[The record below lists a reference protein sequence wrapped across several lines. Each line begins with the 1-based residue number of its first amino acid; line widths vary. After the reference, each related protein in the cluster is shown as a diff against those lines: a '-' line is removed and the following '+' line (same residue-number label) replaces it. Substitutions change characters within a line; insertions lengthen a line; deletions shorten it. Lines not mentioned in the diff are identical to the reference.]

1 MSGYDCQN
9 ICAHSFQCRYSIAQA
24 VLIWCMEPN
33 RIIRPL
39 PSHWCNCLIWCERY
53 TISLCICLSVTY
65 KSPTIALL
73 SNTYKSLPV
82 AQPTYLH
89 LLLQQY
95 QPTRSLRSGRQNLLA
110 LPTLSSE
117 FGRHAPSY
125 CAPSVWNKLPL
136 SIRSLNSFNS
146 FRSHL
151 KTHPFAQPK
160 YPPSSCHLATVRSS
174 DSSLEL
180 DCCARYQ
187 VFVCMYVCLSVSV

>member
-1 MSGYDCQN
+1 VCV
-9 ICAHSFQCRYSIAQA
+9 C
-24 VLIWCMEPN
+24 
-33 RIIRPL
+33 
-39 PSHWCNCLIWCERY
+39 
-53 TISLCICLSVTY
+53 
-65 KSPTIALL
+65 IALL

-117 FGRHAPSY
+117 FGRRAFS
-125 CAPSVWNKLPL
+125 CCSPSVWNKLPL
-136 SIRSLNSFNS
+136 SVRSLNSFNS
-146 FRSHL
+146 FRSYL

-160 YPPSSCHLATVRSS
+160 YPPSSCRLATVRSS

-187 VFVCMYVCLSVSV
+187 VKYVRMYVCLCLFRHGVLSQSSDVKMVQIR